1 MGGGGHR
8 VEGNEQVVNWSP
20 LPGVRE
26 TEPVLLQFGRKL
38 KGLFLVCLFGS
49 VDKEST
55 CQCRR
60 SGR

>member
-38 KGLFLVCLFGS
+38 KGLFFGLP
-49 VDKEST
+49 VWL
-55 CQCRR
+55 
-60 SGR
+60 SG